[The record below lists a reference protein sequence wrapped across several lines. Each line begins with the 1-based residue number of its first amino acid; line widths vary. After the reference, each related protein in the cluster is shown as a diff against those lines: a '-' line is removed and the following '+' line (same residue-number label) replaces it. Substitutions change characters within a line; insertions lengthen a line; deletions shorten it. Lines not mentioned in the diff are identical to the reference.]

1 MHPAGRAFYY
11 IGEFAELSYII
22 KKGGGQD
29 ALASILLKFHT
40 YDRAVLQNFL
50 PKEGAQGRAENELF
64 ICSKAVTRRFLHWP
78 CTPPSL
84 LDKLFC
90 NSIICRNPVLVNK
103 QNLSVKTAGH
113 ENGHDRLFYL
123 FFFGRNYMERWFLI
137 NLQKT

>member
-1 MHPAGRAFYY
+1 M
-11 IGEFAELSYII
+11 
-22 KKGGGQD
+22 
-29 ALASILLKFHT
+29 ASTLLKFHT

-50 PKEGAQGRAENELF
+50 SKEGAQGRAENELF
-64 ICSKAVTRRFLHWP
+64 IYGKAVTRRFLHWP

-90 NSIICRNPVLVNK
+90 NSIICKISVVVNK

-113 ENGHDRLFYL
+113 EIAYDRLIHL
-123 FFFGRNYMERWFLI
+123 FVFGRNYMERWFLI